1 MKQLLLGFV
10 ALMLTLSPVGAEGYQ
25 VNVQGQ
31 KQTGMGHTGT
41 ALLLGPSSI
50 HFNPGALSFL
60 EGKYMFSAGVSGV
73 LSQNTFVKEQPSR
86 YSAESDNPMGTPFSV
101 YGAMRV
107 NEKLVVGIGANSP
120 YGNSLV
126 WGDEWDG
133 RYLIQDLSL
142 QAIFVQPT
150 VSYAISPKI
159 SVGGGPVAVFGA
171 VELNKALPLQSESGD
186 GQVTLEGSTV
196 AYGYN
201 VGLFMKLTPELS
213 FGVNYRSEVNVEM
226 EDGDA
231 AFSVPESMRANF
243 PENNTFSAALPMPS
257 NLTFGLGWQA
267 TDKLLL
273 AFDLQSVGW
282 SAYKELNFD
291 FEENTAALQDSENPR
306 NFDNT
311 LIYRLGAEYQAL
323 ENLKVRAGIYYDET
337 PIPAD
342 YLTPETP
349 GTNKTGISAGLS
361 YALNARLSL
370 DASLLYI
377 SGEER
382 NDGYAPLNFYGTYNT
397 SAWIPGFG
405 LSWNF

>member
-1 MKQLLLGFV
+1 MKQLLLSFV
-10 ALMLTLSPVGAEGYQ
+10 GLFLSFTPVLAEGYQ

-60 EGKYMFSAGVSGV
+60 DGKYMFSGGVSGV
-73 LSQNTFVKEQPSR
+73 ISQNTFVKAQPSL
-86 YSAESDNPMGTPFSV
+86 YSVESDNPMGTPFSI
-101 YGAMRV
+101 YGAMRL
-107 NEKLVVGIGANSP
+107 NEKLVIGIGANSP

-126 WGDEWDG
+126 WGDDWDG

-150 VSYAISPKI
+150 VSYAITPKI

-171 VELNKALPLQSESGD
+171 VKLNKALPLQSENGD
-186 GQVTLEGSTV
+186 GQVTLEGNTV

-201 VGLFMKLTPELS
+201 LGLFVKLTSDISL
-213 FGVNYRSEVNVEM
+213 GVNYRSEVDVEM
-226 EDGDA
+226 EEGDA
-231 AFSVPESMRANF
+231 TFSVPESMQGNF
-243 PENNTFSAALPMPS
+243 PEGNTFSAALPMPS

-273 AFDLQSVGW
+273 AVDLQSVGW
-282 SAYKELNFD
+282 SAYQELNFD
-291 FEENTAALQDSENPR
+291 FEVNTVALQDSENPR
-306 NFDNT
+306 NFENT
-311 LIYRLGAEYQAL
+311 MIYRLGAEYQAM
-323 ENLKVRAGIYYDET
+323 ESLKVRAGIYYDET
-337 PIPAD
+337 PIPSD

-349 GTNKTGISAGLS
+349 GANKTGISAGFS
-361 YALNARLSL
+361 YNFSPALAL

-377 SGEER
+377 SAEER
-382 NDGYAPLNFYGTYNT
+382 TDGYAPLNYYGTYNS
-397 SAWIPGFG
+397 SAWIPGVG
-405 LSWNF
+405 VSWTF

>member
-1 MKQLLLGFV
+1 MKQLLLSFV
-10 ALMLTLSPVGAEGYQ
+10 GLILSLTPVLAEGYQ
-25 VNVQGQ
+25 VNSQGQ

-60 EGKYMFSAGVSGV
+60 EGKYMFSGGVSGV
-73 LSQNTFVKEQPSR
+73 ISQNTFVKEQPSL
-86 YSAESDNPMGTPFSV
+86 YSAESDNPMGTPFSL
-101 YGAMRV
+101 YGAMRLS
-107 NEKLVVGIGANSP
+107 EKLVIGIGANSP

-126 WGDEWDG
+126 WGDDWDG

-150 VSYAISPKI
+150 ISYSITPKI
-159 SVGGGPVAVFGA
+159 SIGGGPMAVFGT
-171 VELNKALPLQSESGD
+171 VELNKALPLQSEAGD
-186 GQVTLEGSTV
+186 GQVTIEGSTV

-201 VGLFMKLTPELS
+201 LGLFVKLTSDLS

-231 AFSVPESMRANF
+231 TFSVPESMRGNF
-243 PENNTFSAALPMPS
+243 PEGNSFSAELPMPS

-273 AFDLQSVGW
+273 AVDLQNVGW
-282 SAYKELNFD
+282 SAYKDLNFD

-306 NFDNT
+306 NFENSM
-311 LIYRLGAEYQAL
+311 IYRLGAEYQAL
-323 ENLKVRAGIYYDET
+323 ESLKVRAGIYYDET

-349 GTNKTGISAGLS
+349 GTNKTGISTGLS
-361 YALNARLSL
+361 YALNSKLTL

-382 NDGYAPLNFYGTYNT
+382 EDGYAPMDFYGTYNT
-397 SAWIPGFG
+397 SAWLPGIGISYTF
-405 LSWNF
+405 